1 MRMFLIN
8 SDSCRFFYLATNL
21 ASTSSI
27 ELSLVNVQAIAKQ
40 VKSAAVKPFLVLQ
53 SMKIDYAKTF
63 EDIKEVNVTKRLLGF
78 RHQIQNHPPSW
89 QHKTVIVSFNLV
101 KCELIRAAYTSK
113 TKKLQFAL
121 LRFNSS

>member
-8 SDSCRFFYLATNL
+8 SDSCRFFYLAISL

-27 ELSLVNVQAIAKQ
+27 ELSLVYVQAIAKQ

-63 EDIKEVNVTKRLLGF
+63 EDIKDINVT
-78 RHQIQNHPPSW
+78 
-89 QHKTVIVSFNLV
+89 
-101 KCELIRAAYTSK
+101 
-113 TKKLQFAL
+113 
-121 LRFNSS
+121 